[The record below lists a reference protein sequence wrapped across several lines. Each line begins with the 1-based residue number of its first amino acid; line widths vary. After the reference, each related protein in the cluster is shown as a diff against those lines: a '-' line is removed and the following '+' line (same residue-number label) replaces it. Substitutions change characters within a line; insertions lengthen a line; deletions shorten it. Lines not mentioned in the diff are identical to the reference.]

1 MTLAHPVPDR
11 PNWTERAID
20 VALATL
26 EGQMQLAR
34 QAVIDGQIG
43 RPEAFRRMM
52 LALGSATP
60 EVMHL
65 ASQLPPPEPPAD
77 PLLDPLPQEI
87 ADADDGGEV
96 VEGELVHE
104 PFDLDLYVDPAD
116 TVTITVG
123 RLVPCNPAENDDE
136 R

>member
-60 EVMHL
+60 EVHHL
-65 ASQLPPPEPPAD
+65 AGQLPPPEPPAD

-87 ADADDGGEV
+87 ADADDGEIV
-96 VEGELVHE
+96 QGELVE
-104 PFDLDLYVDPAD
+104 TTAEFDFDLTDHIDLAD
-116 TVTITVG
+116 TMTFTLSPG
-123 RLVPCNPAENDDE
+123 EG
-136 R
+136 

>member
-43 RPEAFRRMM
+43 RPEAFARMM

-65 ASQLPPPEPPAD
+65 ADQLPPPEPPAD
-77 PLLDPLPQEI
+77 PRFDALLDPLPQEV
-87 ADADDGGEV
+87 ADADDGEV
-96 VEGELVHE
+96 VEGELVE
-104 PFDLDLYVDPAD
+104 TTVETTAEFDFDLYDSDN
-116 TVTITVG
+116 TVTFTLSPG
-123 RLVPCNPAENDDE
+123 DD
-136 R
+136 